1 MTIRKLFFLFWTT
14 LLIGGMSA
22 PVIGGILQQWTGPI
36 GLDMERQLWA
46 GVMFG
51 AVAQMGFFAYMVFNM
66 VAVGFLRNQ
75 AVYQGL
81 QLLLTLGALY
91 QAAMWGWQKGDGPS
105 LLNSLIL
112 PGMLLIAGLT
122 AAWFKQK
129 ATKPEAFV
137 PTVFFMVT
145 ATMLEAIP
153 SLEQKS
159 MEMVLFMVCSLLV
172 CNAWQIM
179 QLHRLVKDTPAGAL
193 GKKQKKLDAKA

>member
-14 LLIGGMSA
+14 LLIGGISA
-22 PVIGGILQQWTGPI
+22 PVIGGILQELTGPI
-36 GLDMERQLWA
+36 GLDIERQLWA

-75 AVYQGL
+75 TVYQGL

-91 QAAMWGWQKGDGPS
+91 QAAMWGWQKEDSPS
-105 LLNSLIL
+105 LLNTLIL
-112 PGMLLIAGLT
+112 PGTLLIAGLM

-153 SLEQKS
+153 SLEQRS
-159 MEMVLFMVCSLLV
+159 IEMVLLMVCSLLV

-179 QLHRLVKDTPAGAL
+179 QLHRLVKDISAGAL